1 MNRNLN
7 WKQRVRQVLPERVYR
22 RVAAVYRR
30 LVHNWIPVGKV
41 DWGSFSR
48 LQPISRQ
55 WGDDRGQPI
64 NRYYIEK
71 FLARWSHDIQGHV
84 LEIGD
89 DAYTKRFG
97 GVRVTRSDVLHV
109 REGVA
114 GATIIADLSVADHIE
129 SNSFDCLIVT
139 QTLHLIYDVHSAIKT
154 IYRILKP
161 GGVVLVTIPGI
172 DPIHDEEWADSWYW
186 NFTTV
191 SARRLFEESFP
202 PGNVLVDAYGNV
214 LASAAFLYGLA
225 AEELTKEQLDFIDPA
240 YQVLVAVKAVK
251 SEVSL

>member
-71 FLARWSHDIQGHV
+71 FLARWSHDILGHGLV
-84 LEIGD
+84 IGD

-109 REGVA
+109 REGVCR
-114 GATIIADLSVADHIE
+114 GP
-129 SNSFDCLIVT
+129 
-139 QTLHLIYDVHSAIKT
+139 
-154 IYRILKP
+154 R
-161 GGVVLVTIPGI
+161 
-172 DPIHDEEWADSWYW
+172 
-186 NFTTV
+186 
-191 SARRLFEESFP
+191 
-202 PGNVLVDAYGNV
+202 
-214 LASAAFLYGLA
+214 
-225 AEELTKEQLDFIDPA
+225 
-240 YQVLVAVKAVK
+240 
-251 SEVSL
+251 

>member
-1 MNRNLN
+1 VNL
-7 WKQRVRQVLPERVYR
+7 
-22 RVAAVYRR
+22 
-30 LVHNWIPVGKV
+30 H
-41 DWGSFSR
+41 WG
-48 LQPISRQ
+48 IS
-55 WGDDRGQPI
+55 WT
-64 NRYYIEK
+64 
-71 FLARWSHDIQGHV
+71 L
-84 LEIGD
+84 
-89 DAYTKRFG
+89 T
-97 GVRVTRSDVLHV
+97 
-109 REGVA
+109 GVA